1 MDSVAACR
9 AAGAHRAVGECYT
22 VWMITQIRR
31 IVHFFDRLE
40 DKVRARL
47 SRTPILYAF
56 VGAIGIILVWKGI
69 WETAEWFPILDG
81 PGSIVIGTV
90 ILLMTGLLVSFFIGD
105 TIIISGL
112 KREKKLTEK
121 TSQKLTTESDLI
133 LDVERKLAD
142 LERQV
147 GEIQEKL

>member
-1 MDSVAACR
+1 MVTHVR
-9 AAGAHRAVGECYT
+9 N
-22 VWMITQIRR
+22 
-31 IVHFFDRLE
+31 IVRYFDKLE

-47 SRTPILYAF
+47 SRMPIVYSF
-56 VGAIGIILVWKGI
+56 IGAVGIILVWKGI
-69 WETAEWFPILDG
+69 WETAEWFPLLDG
-81 PGSIVIGTV
+81 PGSIIIGTA
-90 ILLMTGLLVSFFIGD
+90 ILLITGLLVSFFIGD

-121 TSQKLTTESDLI
+121 TTQKLKTESDLI
-133 LDVERKLAD
+133 IDVERKLAD